1 MTLTEYSSKLIAD
14 FKDKRIM
21 KKTHSL
27 LKKIIKHKTIRLWT
41 LSDGKQ
47 EFDRYKKLIDNS
59 LKSVLDD
66 EKISKA
72 LRQSI

>member
-27 LKKIIKHKTIRLWT
+27 LKK
-41 LSDGKQ
+41 
-47 EFDRYKKLIDNS
+47 NN
-59 LKSVLDD
+59 
-66 EKISKA
+66 
-72 LRQSI
+72 